1 MKTTVKVVLFGIV
14 FPLLLTAAEPV
25 RSVFSVEQLAKS
37 VQTSDIWLD
46 VNRMN
51 GIFRNNGTWFYDNM
65 MGDWGLEWPK
75 GSGLSP
81 IFGAGQ
87 FLCAKIDGE
96 IRVAGVQHSMTEYQ
110 PGLILSANN
119 HDDPTASKYRWYE
132 LHKDGS
138 GDWSDW
144 PVDQGAPV
152 DENGDP
158 LLLGDMTIY
167 SVWNDLT
174 DHDAYGSNPLNAE
187 IHQLAW
193 AYDRSDQIGDMIFL
207 KWTIVN
213 KSGKTWDDTH
223 FAIWSDPDLGHAGD
237 DFVGCDTTLNLGFCY
252 NFSNNDDQYGD
263 APPAVG
269 FYLLQGPIVT
279 STGNTTILPNGT
291 VISDAKSL
299 DMTGFIHSKK
309 SDTFDGSPHSAQDI
323 YNFFHGKWRNGY
335 FITEGGD
342 GTDQNNPPSKYMY
355 PGDPESGIGWLDVYP
370 SDRRFYMVTGPFTLE
385 VWVDSDGDGVAEFGE
400 PGVQEIIAAVM
411 VARGTSNLN
420 SVTKL
425 KKISILAQSA
435 YDRNFEFCTPPEAP
449 LVTASALPNEII
461 LTWDEHSEYNED
473 GSPYESVD
481 PVAAVFFGDTM
492 IIDNTIKIVDDSTYN
507 FYGYTVYQYS
517 DAVGSDAVEVNSLNI
532 GDITDATKYSK
543 QRFIRILT
551 NYNSEVGT
559 VGDTLINGKE
569 YYFGIMADAYLEY
582 SYDQIIS
589 SDTTIESV
597 TPCFV
602 PGIRYN
608 SGEDSSLAVSYKAVN
623 SSIPAGD
630 GSVEVTVI
638 DPSQTTGLYYR
649 INFNNDDTWNLV
661 SASDSNFTSVD
672 TVLKNQINQEGDDAY
687 NVVDGLLVKVISPA
701 AGIKRIAELNPST
714 LAIYDANLWA
724 SLNNYGRSQQW
735 PVFILTEDIG
745 TDLGRV
751 DQFGL
756 MTPKDYDIIF
766 TATDSTLIWDYS
778 TNLVL
783 IDTLSGCPSYVPLTV
798 WKIDLNG
805 TRTRL
810 PVCIL
815 DADLD
820 GTWNRSLTD
829 EGIYGPAFELLY
841 IYDNA
846 EYVPSDVAIY
856 ISSNDG
862 TVAPGYGPYGVVNP
876 SINSL
881 MFNMYIDIDNY
892 AQVSDLDSN
901 DYFYG
906 PPHAGEYIRIITN
919 KPNTINDVFVFK
931 APDACKPVEVYLK
944 EDLKKINVV
953 PNPYYG
959 YHSGDLNGSRWVR
972 FTYLP
977 EKCTIKIF
985 DLAGHLVRQFE
996 KADATTPFLDWD
1008 LTNHYGAT
1016 VASGIYIYHV
1026 EVPGIGEK
1034 VGKMAVFI
1042 SIMK

>member
-1 MKTTVKVVLFGIV
+1 M
-14 FPLLLTAAEPV
+14 
-25 RSVFSVEQLAKS
+25 
-37 VQTSDIWLD
+37 
-46 VNRMN
+46 
-51 GIFRNNGTWFYDNM
+51 
-65 MGDWGLEWPK
+65 EWPK

-81 IFGAGQ
+81 IFAAGQ

-96 IRVAGVQHSMTEYQ
+96 IRAAGVQHSATEYQ
-110 PGLILSANN
+110 PGLILTTDNA
-119 HDDPTASKYRWYE
+119 DDKNDTKYRWYE

-144 PVDQGAPV
+144 PVSQGAPIN
-152 DENGDP
+152 ENGDP

-174 DHDAYGSNPLNAE
+174 DHGAYGSNPLNAE

-193 AYDRSDQIGDMIFL
+193 AFDRSDQIGDMIFQ

-213 KSGKTWDDTH
+213 KSGKTWDDAY
-223 FAIWSDPDLGHAGD
+223 FAIWCDPDLGNGGD
-237 DFVGCDTTLNLGFCY
+237 DQVGCDTTLGLGYCW
-252 NFSNNDDQYGD
+252 NATDNDQNYGD
-263 APPAVG
+263 DPPAVG
-269 FYLLQGPIVT
+269 FVFLQGPMTT
-279 STGNTTILPNGT
+279 SEGDNVYLPDGRVFVNKK
-291 VISDAKSL
+291 VINMSAFRSYNSD
-299 DMTGFIHSKK
+299 D
-309 SDTFDGSPHSAQDI
+309 SPKGDPSNAMQI
-323 YNFFHGKWRNGY
+323 YNFMQGLWKDGSV
-335 FITEGGD
+335 ITEGDD
-342 GTDQNNPPSKYMY
+342 GTDQNNPPTKFMY
-355 PGDPESGIGWLDVYP
+355 SGDPESGTGWLDSNP
-370 SDRRFYMVTGPFTLE
+370 ADRRFFMSTGPFTME
-385 VWVDSDGDGVAEFGE
+385 PWVDSDVDGVAEFGE
-400 PGVQEIIAAVM
+400 PGVQEIVAAVI

-420 SVTKL
+420 SVTEL
-425 KKISILAQSA
+425 KRISGMIRSI
-435 YDRNFEFCTPPEAP
+435 YDMNFELSKPPRQP
-449 LVTASALPNEII
+449 FVTASALPNEII
-461 LTWDEHSEYNED
+461 LTWDERSEYNED

-517 DAVGSDAVEVNSLNI
+517 DAAGSDAVEVNSLNI
-532 GDITDATKYSK
+532 GNITDATKYSK

-551 NYNSEVGT
+551 NYNSEVGP

-569 YYFGIMADAYLEY
+569 YYFGITADAYLEY

-589 SDTTIESV
+589 SDATIESV

-630 GSVEVTVI
+630 GLVEVTVI

-701 AGIKRIAELNPST
+701 AGIKRIAELNPSS

-735 PVFILTEDIG
+735 PLFVLTEDIG

-829 EGIYGPAFELLY
+829 EGIFGPAFEALY

-846 EYVPSDVAIY
+846 EYVPSNVAIY

-972 FTYLP
+972 FTFLP
-977 EKCTIKIF
+977 EECTVKIF